1 MKYEYYSSLKTP
13 TCKFLV
19 YEMHIYQFLEISC
32 FQFMKFIYENKRKSE
47 MLTKVSLLYV
57 LEKLNV
63 FLMIFLKCT
72 FSSHFLV

>member
-1 MKYEYYSSLKTP
+1 
-13 TCKFLV
+13 
-19 YEMHIYQFLEISC
+19 MHIYQFLEISC

-72 FSSHFLV
+72 FSSHFLVWFHLATNFKYRTKRSVN